1 MRLQLNITLKSG
13 ATIHADVSEATYKSN
28 PLGGKQLHWV
38 TSDDWGTKILHVD
51 MDEVVAI
58 TVTDKDA

>member
-13 ATIHADVSEATYKSN
+13 TTIHADVSEAMYRKDPISN
-28 PLGGKQLHWV
+28 QFHWV

-51 MDEVVAI
+51 MDEVAAI